1 MEGHKTRGINQ
12 LKVTKPGENKQRS
25 NQLNKHQT
33 REKIIIQ
40 SCGNYTFHLNKYQ
53 GHTLRKM
60 FNRTNE
66 GYKKSLEMRNS
77 TCF

>member
-33 REKIIIQ
+33 REKITIQ
-40 SCGNYTFHLNKYQ
+40 SCGNYTFHLNKY
-53 GHTLRKM
+53 
-60 FNRTNE
+60 
-66 GYKKSLEMRNS
+66 
-77 TCF
+77 